1 MKHIFAIIQ
10 PTRLIPVKEALQN
23 AGVRGMTVTE
33 ASGFGQQGGVTDT
46 SHGVEYRVDLLPK
59 VRIDVVVTDKL
70 VDKAVEAIIESAR
83 SGRIGDGKIFVS
95 EVKRAYRIRT
105 GEKDDA
111 ALLDSAEPPKKEAEK
126 KPARR
131 LRLRRKKKP
140 AAAAKR

>member
-1 MKHIFAIIQ
+1 
-10 PTRLIPVKEALQN
+10 
-23 AGVRGMTVTE
+23 MTVTE
-33 ASGFGQQGGVTDT
+33 VSGFGQQGGVTDT

-59 VRIDVVVTDKL
+59 VRIDVVVPDKL

-83 SGRIGDGKIFVS
+83 SGRVGDGKVFVS

-111 ALLDSAEPPKKEAEK
+111 ALLDSEEPPSKKKAEK
-126 KPARR
+126 KPSRR

-140 AAAAKR
+140 AAAPRS